1 MPSRS
6 SAPKPPPEAYT
17 PTKPVEV
24 SDDRA
29 STSPSTSAL
38 AATLALAA
46 ALPAAPTL
54 APGVARHCPS
64 VPAHVRSTMEL
75 PVAFNGAPRGE
86 CPKVRSGDGALAI
99 YGVMDLLIKLSE

>member
-1 MPSRS
+1 
-6 SAPKPPPEAYT
+6 PPPEAYT
-17 PTKPVEV
+17 PTKPVEL

-38 AATLALAA
+38 AGTIVAQPAATLALAA
-46 ALPAAPTL
+46 ALA
-54 APGVARHCPS
+54 VAHPCPS
-64 VPAHVRSTMEL
+64 APAHVRSAMEL
-75 PVAFNGAPRGE
+75 PIVFNGAPRGE